1 MDQVPQLVATS
12 GPLKGS
18 RFPVTE
24 TGITLGREDS
34 CDVVIPDQNVSREH
48 ARLLLHNGTVWV
60 QDLGSR
66 NGVYVN
72 QKRVMKHRAIGPG
85 DMVTIGA
92 HAFRLELSTE
102 DEEQSVSAARPISGA
117 RGWRTVLTAVA
128 LGALGA
134 VIALWLVNALRGAP

>member
-12 GPLKGS
+12 GPLKGR

-24 TGITLGREDS
+24 AGISLGREDT

-60 QDLGSR
+60 QDSGSR
-66 NGVYVN
+66 NGVFVN

-92 HAFRLELSTE
+92 HGFRLELSAA
-102 DEEQSVSAARPISGA
+102 DEEQSASLGRPLNGA
-117 RGWRTVLTAVA
+117 RGWRTVLTAVG